1 MIFRFIKSVF
11 VAVLSFEKALTA
23 QVIKYIS
30 LNNKPCLARRTFID
44 LNSDQLLYY
53 PFVVILYRYDG
64 ICNTLDDISDKLCVS
79 SKTEDLNIK
88 YLIWK
93 HK

>member
-30 LNNKPCLARRTFID
+30 LNNKPCLARPTFID

-53 PFVVILYRYDG
+53 PFVVILDRYDG
-64 ICNTLDDISDKLCVS
+64 ICNTLDDSIVQQL
-79 SKTEDLNIK
+79 
-88 YLIWK
+88 
-93 HK
+93 